1 MKKVKARSPVKPSKD
16 KQVFKNT
23 SVNKRRLTFLL
34 LCIVEVFGFDFS

>member
-23 SVNKRRLTFLL
+23 SVNSKKINYAAPMYRGGIRF
-34 LCIVEVFGFDFS
+34 

>member
-23 SVNKRRLTFLL
+23 SVNTKKINVSPPMYRGGIRF
-34 LCIVEVFGFDFS
+34 